1 MDSSQKGQGVGLVGG
16 LGVGATVYYYQ
27 AIVEACLSQGCTPNL
42 VIAHADVEQIIAMV
56 GAGQIEPL
64 AQYIA
69 GFVDTLER
77 AGVRFAAIGAIAPH
91 LCLPDLV
98 ARTRLPI
105 LSLLSE
111 TCREIQARGLKQVT
125 LLGNRASIETR
136 LFGGLDGVEVVLPSP
151 DEISYVHETY
161 TAIARARQATVAQ
174 TESLRELAHTLCA
187 REKLDA
193 VVLAGTDLSLAF
205 NASNTDFP
213 AVDCARVHVEAIV
226 RELVI

>member
-1 MDSSQKGQGVGLVGG
+1 MDSSQQARGVGIIGG
-16 LGVGATVYYYQ
+16 LGVGATLYYYQ
-27 AIVEACLSQGCTPNL
+27 AIVEACLSRGFTPNL
-42 VIAHADVEQIIAMV
+42 LIAHADVEQIIARV

-64 AQYIA
+64 AQYLA

-77 AGVRFAAIGAIAPH
+77 AGVAFAAIGAIAPH
-91 LCLPDLV
+91 LCLPNLV

-111 TCREIQARGLKQVT
+111 TRREIQARGLKRVT

-136 LFGGLDGVEVVLPSP
+136 LFGGLEGIEVVLPSP
-151 DEISYVHETY
+151 DEVGYIHDTY
-161 TAIARARQATVAQ
+161 TSIARARQATEAQ
-174 TESLRELAHTLCA
+174 ISGLRELAHTLCA
-187 REKLDA
+187 RENLDA
-193 VVLAGTDLSLAF
+193 IVLAGTDLSLVF

-226 RELVI
+226 RELMG